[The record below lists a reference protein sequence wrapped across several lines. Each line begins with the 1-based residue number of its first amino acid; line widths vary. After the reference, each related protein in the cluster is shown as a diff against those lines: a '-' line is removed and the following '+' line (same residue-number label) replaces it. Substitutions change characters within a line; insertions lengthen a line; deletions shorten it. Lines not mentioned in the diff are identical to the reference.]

1 MKYLFYSLMPLGIL
15 LTAASLAIV
24 FSYGILLV
32 LGDVLLLSKL
42 TSKVTQ
48 VFLIISI
55 FPIKHYLN
63 LSWSELG
70 FVPSKT
76 FFNQLLIGLGLGF
89 ITLLPVFLTLFALDV
104 NVFDTDRLWTLGSL
118 LEKTALAL
126 VLALLISLIEEP
138 LFRGV
143 LLSGLNKKMPVMAAI
158 LISSTYY
165 ASLHFLKSHTDVSY
179 QDMSIPGGFML
190 LGEALLNVIDPKN
203 LQAFLALLMVGLF
216 LGIVRAVFGF
226 SLGMVIGCHTAWVWQ
241 IKMSK
246 SLLNVNP
253 NSDYLYLV
261 SSYDGVIGPLVTGW
275 MALVM
280 TGYWLYSRY
289 LKTH

>member
-15 LTAASLAIV
+15 LATASLAIV

-70 FVPSKT
+70 FVRSKT
-76 FFNQLLIGLGLGF
+76 FFNQLLIGLGLGL
-89 ITLLPVFLTLFALDV
+89 ITLLPVFLILFALDV

-118 LEKTALAL
+118 LQKTAIAL

-143 LLSGLNKKMPVMAAI
+143 LLSGLNTKMPVMAAI

-165 ASLHFLKSHTDVSY
+165 ASLHFLKSHTVVSY
-179 QDMSIPGGFML
+179 QDISIPGGFML

-241 IKMSK
+241 IKMNK
-246 SLLNVNP
+246 SLFNVNP
-253 NSDYLYLV
+253 DSDYLYLV

-289 LKTH
+289 LKIH

>member
-24 FSYGILLV
+24 FSYGILVV

-42 TSKVTQ
+42 TSKATQ
-48 VFLIISI
+48 AFLIISI

-70 FVPSKT
+70 FVRSKT

-89 ITLLPVFLTLFALDV
+89 LTLLPVFLTLFALDV
-104 NVFDTDRLWTLGSL
+104 NVFDTNRLWTLGSL

-143 LLSGLNKKMPVMAAI
+143 LLAGLNKKMPVMAAI

-165 ASLHFLKSHTDVSY
+165 AALHFLKSHTDVSY

>member
-1 MKYLFYSLMPLGIL
+1 MKYLLYSLMPLGIL
-15 LTAASLAIV
+15 LATASLAIV

-42 TSKVTQ
+42 TSKATQ
-48 VFLIISI
+48 LFLIISI

-70 FVPSKT
+70 FIRCKT
-76 FFNQLLIGLGLGF
+76 FFYQILIGLGLGF
-89 ITLLPVFLTLFALDV
+89 ITLLPVFLILFVLDV
-104 NVFDTDRLWTLGSL
+104 NVFDTERLWTVGSL
-118 LEKTALAL
+118 VQKTGIAL

-158 LISSTYY
+158 LVSSTYY
-165 ASLHFLKSHTDVSY
+165 ASLHFLKSHTVVSY
-179 QDMSIPGGFML
+179 QDISISNGFML
-190 LGEALLNVIDPKN
+190 LGEALINVLNPEN

-216 LGIVRAVFGF
+216 LGFVRAVFGF

-246 SLLNVNP
+246 SLFNVNLD
-253 NSDYLYLV
+253 SDYLYLV

-289 LKTH
+289 LKIH

>member
-1 MKYLFYSLMPLGIL
+1 MKYLLYSLMPLGIL
-15 LTAASLAIV
+15 LATASLAIV
-24 FSYGILLV
+24 FSYGVLLV

-42 TSKVTQ
+42 TNKVTQ

-70 FVPSKT
+70 FVRAKT
-76 FFNQLLIGLGLGF
+76 FFSQITMGLGLGF
-89 ITLLPVFLTLFALDV
+89 MTLLPVFLILFALEV
-104 NVFDTDRLWTLGSL
+104 NVFDPDRIWTLGSL
-118 LEKTALAL
+118 IQKTAIALA
-126 VLALLISLIEEP
+126 LALLISLLEEP

-143 LLSGLNKKMPVMAAI
+143 LLSGLNIKMPVMAAI

-165 ASLHFLKSHTDVSY
+165 ASLHFLKSHTVVGY
-179 QDMSIPGGFML
+179 QDMSIPDGFML
-190 LGEALLNVIDPKN
+190 LGEALLNVINPEN
-203 LQAFLALLMVGLF
+203 FQAFLALLMVGLF
-216 LGIVRAVFGF
+216 LGFVRVVLGY

-246 SLLNVNP
+246 SLFNVNP
-253 NSDYLYLV
+253 DSDYLYLV

-280 TGYWLYSRY
+280 SGYWLYTRY
-289 LKTH
+289 HKAH